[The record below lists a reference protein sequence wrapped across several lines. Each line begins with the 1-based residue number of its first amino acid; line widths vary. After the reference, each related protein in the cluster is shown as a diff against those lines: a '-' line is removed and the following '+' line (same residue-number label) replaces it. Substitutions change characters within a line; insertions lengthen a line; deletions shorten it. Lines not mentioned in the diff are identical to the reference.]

1 MSKTLSG
8 KTALVTGATGGL
20 GRAICARLAAAGAS
34 VIAADL
40 PKAPIETVVADLGGS
55 SRALHLDVTAEEQ
68 WQNAFQACADEGRR
82 VDILVNNAGIFTPN
96 IPFADMPLD
105 VWQRHFAVNVD
116 GTFLGCREAIRH
128 MRGHDGQSG
137 HQSGQGG
144 AIVNIASSMGLVAL
158 AEAGAYCASKA
169 AVLMTTRVAARSGG
183 PYGIRVNAVLP
194 GAVPTD
200 MLMGNLRAGQ
210 QESEM
215 LGTLASYAAMGR
227 LARPEDI
234 AEAVLMLAGPGAA
247 AISGVALPVD
257 CGTIPGG

>member
-1 MSKTLSG
+1 MAQELNG

-20 GRAICARLAAAGAS
+20 GRAICARLAQAGAS

-40 PKAPIETVVADLGGS
+40 PQAPIAALVATLGAG
-55 SRALHLDVTAEEQ
+55 SRALHLDVTREEQ
-68 WQNAFQACADEGRR
+68 WQAAFQTCEEDGQK

-96 IPFADMPLD
+96 IPFADMPFD
-105 VWQRHFAVNVD
+105 VWKKHFAVNAD

-128 MRGHDGQSG
+128 MRGR
-137 HQSGQGG
+137 GG

-183 PYGIRVNAVLP
+183 PDGIRVNAVLP

-200 MLMGNLRAGQ
+200 MLMGNLQAGQ
-210 QESEM
+210 QESDL